1 MKKKT
6 TTLYCKLVALYFGSF
21 LVTVLPVAILLVLN
35 WEKYTGYT
43 VGGNIRL
50 GAGAI
55 IALAIV
61 ALKLLGK
68 LRMPRRVVLFAIV
81 CGLSYLLAPLLNDLF
96 ILSAAA
102 LVGEFVDWAFF
113 QTGIRKV
120 REQIATEQSSDVTAD
135 KMDEVLKKYMNREDE
150 DERKA

>member
-1 MKKKT
+1 M
-6 TTLYCKLVALYFGSF
+6 
-21 LVTVLPVAILLVLN
+21 LLVLN

-96 ILSAAA
+96 LLSAAA
-102 LVGEFVDWAFF
+102 LVGEVADWAFF
-113 QTGIRKV
+113 QTGIKRV
-120 REQIATEQSSDVTAD
+120 REQINVEKSSDTTAE
-135 KMDEVLKKYMNREDE
+135 KMEEVLKKYMPGEEDHE
-150 DERKA
+150 